1 MNPEELSAVCVG
13 TGTKQLNSCSPGKCQ
28 CMVGMVGAGHSRVWD
43 LQQEL
48 SQFLFSSLLSDS
60 QGNSSITHLVL
71 LQVPLKIPGLI
82 F

>member
-13 TGTKQLNSCSPGKCQ
+13 TGTKQLNSCSPGKWEW
-28 CMVGMVGAGHSRVWD
+28 MVGMAENRTWD

-48 SQFLFSSLLSDS
+48 SQFLFPSLLSDS